1 MDSGSIDALRDPAAF
16 VGQFDAQSRLMAQMI
31 GRVNTSTLVRVVAV
45 TNAGEVAPVGS
56 VDVQPLANQV
66 DAFGNKIDHQV
77 LFSLPYFRV
86 QGGANA
92 VILDPQKGDI
102 GVAIFADRDISAVK
116 RTKAQAN
123 PASRRR
129 HSMSDGMYFGGFLNA
144 PPQQY
149 VRYSDEGIT
158 VVSPMKVSIQ
168 APVVEV
174 DAQTAN
180 VNASIAAAVTA
191 PAITLGSAGQSLMS
205 FVTSAFKSLFNSHT
219 HASNGAGVPNQQMD
233 ASHMTSTVKGG

>member
-16 VGQFDAQSRLMAQMI
+16 AGQFDVQSRLIAQMI
-31 GRVNTSTLVRVVAV
+31 GRVSTATLVRVVAV

-56 VDVQPLANQV
+56 VDVQPLINQI
-66 DAFGNKIDHQV
+66 DAFGNRIDHQV
-77 LFSLPYFRV
+77 LFSLPYLRT

-102 GVAIFADRDISAVK
+102 GMAVFADRDISAVK
-116 RTKAQAN
+116 RGKGQAN

-129 HSMSDGMYFGGFLNA
+129 HSMSDGMYLGGFLNA
-144 PPQQY
+144 TPQQY
-149 VRYSDEGIT
+149 VRFSDEGISL
-158 VVSPMKVSIQ
+158 VSPVKVICQ

-180 VNASIAAAVTA
+180 VNASTSAAVTA
-191 PAITLGSAGQSLMS
+191 PAITLGASGQSLLS
-205 FVTSAFKSLFNSHT
+205 FVTSAFMSLFNSHT
-219 HASNGAGVPNQQMD
+219 HASNGSGAPNQQMS
-233 ASHMTSTVKGG
+233 AAHITSTVKGG